1 MSTTIDSNVVEM
13 RFENSQFEQGVSQSM
28 SSIEKLKNSLN
39 FDSASS
45 TAAQSLNVV
54 VQGFDMLN
62 YALANIVSSLANNA
76 WTKIA
81 SVIKGLTV
89 DNIAEGWSKY
99 STLMDGVQ
107 VIMSA
112 TRDQWDD
119 QTAQMEYMTQQMEKL
134 NWYTDETSW
143 NMVDMTGNIGKFIS
157 AGVDIDTATTAMMGI
172 GSWAGQSGAKVDQM
186 SRAMYNLS
194 QAMGMGTVRVQDWM
208 SIENANMA
216 TKEFKETVIAT
227 ALDMGK
233 LKYNTDG
240 DIVAF
245 DRFGKEVEV
254 TAETFR
260 STLAAGWF
268 TGDVLTSTLKKYGD
282 FAEGLHKTVDETGLT
297 AAELLGHIEDYK
309 KAMESGEDMTTW
321 VHELANEEHVSNVT
335 ALAEGLEYLSNDY
348 NELGYAAF
356 KASQETRTFKDL
368 QLAMKDAVSSAWMGI
383 FQVVVGNYLES
394 KELWSAWAEELYEVF
409 VDPLNNVKRILDK
422 AFNYFD
428 SGNYLLQAMWNAWYN
443 IKGVL
448 ISVQDAFASIFP
460 ENVASKILYFS
471 MDLLKI
477 TEKFKLLDLPYYS
490 DFENIKDGL
499 SALLNVVKNFWK
511 NIQTIAGAI
520 GDAWDRI
527 FPKSKNDT
535 VTITQM
541 FKSLAEWLEKVSEK
555 FVLSYES
562 AEKLERTFAGVF
574 AVIDIL
580 KELLFA
586 LIEPFADVEEG
597 ESGLITNTLSVTAT
611 IGDWLVML
619 RDWIKENDIFK
630 KAVTGIVDFIK
641 SIPGKLDQVCQDLFG
656 LGLDEVW
663 NKIKEAAT
671 SAWNTI
677 VNFFK
682 NLPTYAEEASQALFG
697 MSLAEVWYKIKEA
710 AQSAW
715 DKLKEVFQWIK
726 DKFSKKNSE
735 GSEEFGEGFSEG
747 LEQSGE
753 SVKSFTEKLSEAF
766 DKLKEVWEKVK
777 PYLDEIAAGFKET
790 FDSESFNAEGMG
802 KGLVGG
808 GIFVVLLAVA
818 KVILTCV
825 DAFEKLTKNKDK
837 IVNSISGMFDSIGNA
852 FTKVSNTLSKRISAD
867 TIKTIAT
874 AILELAAAIFVL
886 SIIDQE
892 KMVVST
898 VVIAALMAELAAIM
912 DRFDKLSMDKKQF
925 NQIKVVLGE
934 MMIVIAEITAA
945 IVIISKQNLTGC
957 IAAAIIIGAL
967 MLEVEL
973 IVERMAG
980 LDKFDTKQ
988 MVRVAAVAAMIGKV
1002 MIEIA
1007 AAISIIADMPIL
1019 GITASAIAL
1028 AALLVIMTLCME
1040 TLANAEG
1047 NIVKGA
1053 AASMLMGLAMTE
1065 LAVALA
1071 ILGKMDPIS
1080 LLAGAVALSSVV
1092 AVLTLALMALA
1103 SAEGNIIKGAAA
1115 MTIAS
1120 AALVLIAGALAIVSS
1135 VVESGNILASL
1146 AALAAA
1152 LAIVLVAAIPAQEL
1166 SVGLVAL
1173 GGAIAL
1179 IGAGALM
1186 AGAGLLLFAE
1196 AVERLVAAGPGAVDI
1211 LVDGLASFFTLIPS
1225 LVYKVGESILNL
1237 IDLFIN
1243 SRNKILQGINTLMD
1257 ILYQAAMTGIPKLL
1271 TVVETFL
1278 VGVLDVLINITPK
1291 IFEFLTTF
1299 FNQLW
1304 PFLIEQSPQLCE
1316 TLVKL
1321 TMDALDALVAITF
1334 KITESAIAILLDVL
1348 EKLAEN
1354 IAPIT
1359 ARLVEILIGTITG
1372 TFDGLTAALPKLM
1385 ESVWNFVITMIN
1397 SFADGL
1403 DDHAKELKAAIDHLC
1418 VSVWEAIK
1426 TFFGIHS
1433 PSTKFSDLAH
1443 DMIQGMI
1450 NGLGEMIENAKKAIT
1465 ELADKVLTKICDFF
1479 GVDKPTNMSELG
1491 KMGHDIIQNM
1501 IDGISNMIGKA
1512 KEKITELAD
1521 KVLTAICD
1529 FFGIKK
1535 PESANEFLNLGKTI
1549 IQKFN
1554 AGIYGMIEKAK
1565 NMITDFAKRVLSAV
1579 CSFFGVE
1586 TPGSVG
1592 ELYDIAKDLI
1602 NGFIQGIYDKI
1613 SSAVSAV
1620 GEFCDDV
1627 ITKCKNAFGVASP
1640 SKVFAEIGRFLDE
1653 GLAIGIEKNT
1663 GVVDGAS
1670 ENLGQVALD
1679 SLSSAIS
1686 SVTDII
1692 DGMLDTDPVI
1702 RPVLDVSDIANGVST
1717 IDGMLSSNRTLSLAA
1732 KSSMDINT
1740 GIAAKHESVSALDSL
1755 RASLSGLSTPG
1766 KSVTQ
1771 NNTFNISGSNPKEIA
1786 DEINKILNEQMVR
1799 EDSVWA

>member
-28 SSIEKLKNSLN
+28 SSIEKLKSSLN
-39 FDSASS
+39 FDNISEGTRENIGVIVEGFESFGN
-45 TAAQSLNVV
+45 SLQRVLEKLK
-54 VQGFDMLN
+54 D
-62 YALANIVSSLANNA
+62 NI
-76 WTKIA
+76 WIKIGTTLKA
-81 SVIKGLTV
+81 LTV
-89 DNIAEGWSKY
+89 DNISEGWKKY
-99 STLMDGVQ
+99 SELMDGVQ
-107 VIMSA
+107 ITMSA
-112 TRDQWDD
+112 TRDQWED
-119 QTAQMEYMTQQMEKL
+119 QNAQMEYMTEQMRKL
-134 NWYTDETSW
+134 TWYTDETSW
-143 NMVDMTGNIGKFIS
+143 DMVDMTKNIGKFVS
-157 AGVDIDTATTAMMGI
+157 AGVDMETAVVAMEGI

-194 QAMGMGTVRVQDWM
+194 QAMAMGSLRVQDWM

-216 TKEFKETVIAT
+216 TKEFKQTAIDT
-227 ALDMGK
+227 ALEIGA
-233 LKYNTDG
+233 LSYNADG
-240 DIVAF
+240 AVVAF
-245 DRFGKEVEV
+245 DKFGKEVEV
-254 TAETFR
+254 NYENFR

-268 TGDVLTSTLKKYGD
+268 NGDVLTATLKKYGD
-282 FAEGLHKTVDETGLT
+282 FAEGLHKAVQDTGLT
-297 AAELLGHIEDYK
+297 ATELLGHIDEYK
-309 KAMESGEDMTTW
+309 KALANGEDMTKW
-321 VHELANEEHVSNVT
+321 VQDLARQENVSNVN
-335 ALAEGLEYLSNDY
+335 ALGESLEYLASDY
-348 NELGYAAF
+348 NELGYSAF
-356 KASQETRTFKDL
+356 KASQETRTFEQL

-383 FQVVVGNYLES
+383 FEAIVGNYLEA
-394 KELWSAWAEELYEVF
+394 KDLWSTVAEELYEVF
-409 VDPLNNVKRILDK
+409 VDPLNEAKRVLESWGRMGGRENVIEAL
-422 AFNYFD
+422 
-428 SGNYLLQAMWNAWYN
+428 SNAWYN
-443 IKGVL
+443 LKGIILAVGEG
-448 ISVQDAFASIFP
+448 FEKIFP
-460 ENVASKILYFS
+460 ENTAAKLLYFTQ
-471 MDLLKI
+471 DLVKL
-477 TEKFKLLDLPYYS
+477 TEKLKLVDLPYYS
-490 DFENIKDGL
+490 DFENIKDAV
-499 SALLNVVKNFWK
+499 SALLGVVKNFWK
-511 NIQTIAGAI
+511 NIQTIAGAL
-520 GDAWDRI
+520 GDAWERI
-527 FPKSKNDT
+527 FPKNQKNNV
-535 VTITQM
+535 VTITEA
-541 FKSLAEWLEKVSEK
+541 FKNFAEWLEKVSEK
-555 FVLSYES
+555 FVLSTES

-574 AVIDIL
+574 AVVDIL

-586 LIEPFADVEEG
+586 LVEPFAEVKEG
-597 ESGLITNTLSVTAT
+597 ENGLISGTLSVTAT

-663 NKIKEAAT
+663 NNIKEAAT

-697 MSLAEVWYKIKEA
+697 MSLAELWDKIKEA
-710 AQSAW
+710 AQAAW

-874 AILELAAAIFVL
+874 SILELAAAIFVL

-945 IVIISKQNLTGC
+945 IVLISKQNLTGC

-1007 AAISIIADMPIL
+1007 AAIAIIADMPIL

-1053 AASMLMGLAMTE
+1053 ASSLLMGLAMTE
-1065 LAVALA
+1065 LAIALA

-1080 LLAGAVALSSVV
+1080 LLAGAVALSGVV

-1135 VVESGNILASL
+1135 VVESGSILESL

-1243 SRNKILQGINTLMD
+1243 SRNKILQGVNTLMD

-1348 EKLAEN
+1348 ERLAEN

-1359 ARLVEILIGTITG
+1359 AKLVEILIGTITG

-1403 DDHAKELKAAIDHLC
+1403 DDHAHDLR
-1418 VSVWEAIK
+1418 EAILHLMQSMWDAIRE
-1426 TFFGIHS
+1426 FFGIHS
-1433 PSTKFSDLAH
+1433 PSTKFFDMAG

-1450 NGLGEMIENAKKAIT
+1450 DGLAGMIEKAKEAIT
-1465 ELADKVLTKICDFF
+1465 ELADKVLTAICNFF
-1479 GVDKPTNMSELG
+1479 GVDKPTSVSELG

-1501 IDGISNMIGKA
+1501 IDGISGMIAKA

-1565 NMITDFAKRVLSAV
+1565 NMVTDFAKRVLDAV
-1579 CSFFGVE
+1579 CKFFGVE

-1602 NGFIQGIYDKI
+1602 NGFIQGIYDKV
-1613 SSAVSAV
+1613 SSAVYAV

-1740 GIAAKHESVSALDSL
+1740 GIAAQHESVSALDSL

>member
-13 RFENSQFEQGVSQSM
+13 RFENGQFEQGVSQSM
-28 SSIEKLKNSLN
+28 SSIEKLKQSLN
-39 FDSASS
+39 FDTASA
-45 TAAQSLNVV
+45 AAANGINVV

-240 DIVAF
+240 DVVAL

-297 AAELLGHIEDYK
+297 AAELLGHIEEYK
-309 KAMESGEDMTTW
+309 KAMENGEDMTTW
-321 VHELANEEHVSNVT
+321 VQELANEEHVSNVT

-443 IKGVL
+443 IKGIL

-619 RDWIKENDIFK
+619 RDWIKENDIFRN
-630 KAVTGIVDFIK
+630 AVQGVVNFIK
-641 SIPGKLDQVCQDLFG
+641 SIPGKLDQVCQELFG

-663 NKIKEAAT
+663 ENIKSAAQ
-671 SAWNTI
+671 SAWETI

-682 NLPTYAEEASQALFG
+682 NIPTYAEQASQALFG
-697 MSLAEVWYKIKEA
+697 MSLDELWNKIKEA
-710 AQSAW
+710 ASSAW
-715 DKLKEVFQWIK
+715 ETIKEVAGKIRDVLRETFGKNSDETESTADGIVTNGDKVAETIDNISEKVNLLKE
-726 DKFSKKNSE
+726 
-735 GSEEFGEGFSEG
+735 
-747 LEQSGE
+747 
-753 SVKSFTEKLSEAF
+753 A
-766 DKLKEVWEKVK
+766 WEKVK
-777 PYLDEIAAGFKET
+777 PYLDEFVEGLKSA
-790 FDSESFNAEGMG
+790 FDEESFNFEGIG
-802 KGLVGG
+802 KGLAGG
-808 GIFVVLLAVA
+808 GVFVVLLTVSNL
-818 KVILTCV
+818 IMTFI
-825 DAFEKLTKNKDK
+825 DAIKKLDKEKDT
-837 IVNSISGMFDSIGNA
+837 IVKSISGMFNSISGA
-852 FTKVSNTLSKRISAD
+852 FKSLSQRISAD

-874 AILELAAAIFVL
+874 AILELAAAIFIL
-886 SIIDQE
+886 SIIDSV
-892 KMVVST
+892 KMASSAT
-898 VVIAALMAELAAIM
+898 VIAALMLELAGIM
-912 DRFDKLSMDKKQF
+912 KMFDEMSLDKSKF
-925 NQIKVVLGE
+925 TQIKQVLLELMVAIG
-934 MMIVIAEITAA
+934 EITAA
-945 IVIISKQNLTGC
+945 IILIAREDINACTSAAEMIAGLLAEVALIVIAFGKLDGLDEGQMTKAALASMLMGVVILEIAASLMMVGNLPVEGITAGALALSGVLAVLTIC
-957 IAAAIIIGAL
+957 IAA
-967 MLEVEL
+967 
-973 IVERMAG
+973 
-980 LDKFDTKQ
+980 
-988 MVRVAAVAAMIGKV
+988 
-1002 MIEIA
+1002 
-1007 AAISIIADMPIL
+1007 L
-1019 GITASAIAL
+1019 GEAQGNL
-1028 AALLVIMTLCME
+1028 A
-1040 TLANAEG
+1040 
-1047 NIVKGA
+1047 KGA
-1053 AASMLMGLAMTE
+1053 AASLLMGIALLE
-1065 LAVALA
+1065 IAVALA
-1071 ILGKMDPIS
+1071 VIGGIAPEN
-1080 LLAGAVALSSVV
+1080 LLAGTLAL
-1092 AVLTLALMALA
+1092 AGILTVLTLVLIALGE
-1103 SAEGNIIKGAAA
+1103 AEGNIIKGAAA
-1115 MTIAS
+1115 LTLAS
-1120 AALVLIAGALAIVSS
+1120 VSLILIAGALAIVSA
-1135 VVESGNILASL
+1135 VVGSGNIIESL
-1146 AALAAA
+1146 VALAAA
-1152 LAIVLVAAIPAQEL
+1152 LAIVLIAAIPAEKL
-1166 SVGLVAL
+1166 SIGLLAL
-1173 GGAIAL
+1173 GAAVAL
-1179 IGAGALM
+1179 IGAGAMM
-1186 AGAGLLLFAE
+1186 AGAGLVLFAE

-1211 LVDGLASFFTLIPS
+1211 LVDGLASFFTMIPTLIT
-1225 LVYKVGESILNL
+1225 KVGQAFVNL
-1237 IDLFIN
+1237 IKVFIDSKN
-1243 SRNKILQGINTLMD
+1243 TILEGVNTMID
-1257 ILYQAAMTGIPKLL
+1257 ILYEAAMNGLPKLL

-1299 FNQLW
+1299 FNNLW

-1334 KITESAIAILLDVL
+1334 KITESALAILMDILNQ
-1348 EKLAEN
+1348 LAEN

-1359 ARLVEILIGTITG
+1359 AKLVEILIGTITG
-1372 TFDGLTAALPKLM
+1372 TFDGLTAALPQLM

-1403 DDHAKELKAAIDHLC
+1403 DDHAKQLKEAIDHLC

-1433 PSTKFSDLAH
+1433 PSTKFSELAH
-1443 DMIQGMI
+1443 NMIQGMI
-1450 NGLGEMIENAKKAIT
+1450 NGLGEMIEKAKEKIT
-1465 ELADKVLTKICDFF
+1465 ELADKVLTAICNFF
-1479 GVDKPTNMSELG
+1479 GVDKPTSVSELG

-1521 KVLTAICD
+1521 KVLTAICN
-1529 FFGIKK
+1529 FFGIDK
-1535 PESANEFLNLGKTI
+1535 PENANEFLNLGKTI
-1549 IQKFN
+1549 ILKFN

-1565 NMITDFAKRVLSAV
+1565 SMVTDFAKRVLDAV

-1592 ELYDIAKDLI
+1592 ELYDIARDLI
-1602 NGFIQGIYDKI
+1602 NGFIEGIYDKVNDAI
-1613 SSAVSAV
+1613 YAV
-1620 GEFCDDV
+1620 GDFCQDV
-1627 ITKCKNAFGVASP
+1627 VDKCKNVFKVASP
-1640 SKVFAEIGRFLDE
+1640 SKVFMAIGAFLDE
-1653 GLAIGIEKNT
+1653 GLAIGIEKNAD
-1663 GVVDGAS
+1663 GVTDAT
-1670 ENLGQVALD
+1670 ENMGNMAID

-1686 SVTDII
+1686 SITDII
-1692 DGMLDTDPVI
+1692 DGMIDSDPTI
-1702 RPVLDVSDIANGVST
+1702 RPVLDVSGIADGVST
-1717 IDGMLSSNRTLSLAA
+1717 IDGMLSSNRTMGLAVN
-1732 KSSMDINT
+1732 SSADINSK
-1740 GIAAKHESVSALDSL
+1740 IAAQHDSVSALDSL
-1755 RASLSGLSTPG
+1755 RASLSGLSNGGNTT
-1766 KSVTQ
+1766 TQ

-1786 DEINKILNEQMVR
+1786 DEINKILQEQMVR